1 MRLTDPFVTFILVL
15 AIGVIVGVLFEK
27 YVRTSSW
34 LSKQV
39 AGPRRVL
46 VTSALVGIAGA
57 FIGYHIALLATLPR
71 GSLVPLIAAAIGAVA
86 IVWGWRTV
94 KL

>member
-27 YVRTSSW
+27 YMRTAW

-46 VTSALVGIAGA
+46 LTSALVGIAGA